1 MRRSEA
7 RMRQNMSTINSMS
20 APVIGAAPRNTNAL
34 FAHASR
40 HSERVVV
47 PINDCALATDAARPA
62 FYCVHSASGVAGTD
76 FLDLARRLEP
86 SIRFYGIQ
94 APPKLMRDGE
104 FGKSLES
111 LADYYAT
118 ALANFQPEGPLLLGG
133 YCVGAVIALAMT
145 DKLRALGREVGPL
158 LAIDGVPE
166 NTGAALPRWKLRYWL
181 ELARN
186 VRGWASHGDLMRS
199 RTLHS
204 LLWSISNNAT
214 AIGKGA
220 IGLKR
225 GQKFGGGYAID
236 GIMDVSRYQPFHKS
250 FVNRLF
256 QSLFAYAPKSYPGKV
271 VVYEA
276 TVKPL
281 LHLPQ
286 IGRIWPT
293 IAHQSAVVEV
303 VGTHI
308 SMMHEPYVASLANDM
323 RQRITAFFSVSL

>member
-1 MRRSEA
+1 
-7 RMRQNMSTINSMS
+7 MSLPLST
-20 APVIGAAPRNTNAL
+20 AVPRNTSAL

-40 HSERVVV
+40 TSKRTIV
-47 PINDCALATDAARPA
+47 PINDCALSTQAPRPA

-94 APPKLMRDGE
+94 APPSRMPDIE
-104 FGKSLES
+104 FGSSVES
-111 LADYYAT
+111 LADYYAA
-118 ALANFQPEGPLLLGG
+118 ALDKFQPEGPILLGG
-133 YCVGAVIALAMT
+133 YCVGAVIALAMA
-145 DKLRALGREVGPL
+145 DKLRILGRELGPL
-158 LAIDGVPE
+158 LVIDGVPE
-166 NTGAALPRWKLRYWL
+166 NTGVALSRWKPSYWS
-181 ELARN
+181 ELTRN
-186 VRGWASHGDLMRS
+186 VRGWANHGDLMRS
-199 RTLHS
+199 RTFHS
-204 LLWSISNNAT
+204 LLWSITNNAT

-225 GQKFGGGYAID
+225 GQKLGGGYSIA
-236 GIMDVSRYQPFHKS
+236 GIMDVSRYQPVHKS

-256 QSLFAYAPKSYPGKV
+256 QALFAHVPKRYSGNV

-286 IGRIWPT
+286 IGRIWQ
-293 IAHQSAVVEV
+293 AFAQQAEVVEI

-308 SMMHEPYVASLANDM
+308 SMMHEPYVDALANDM
-323 RQRITAFFSVSL
+323 RKRIGAFFSASA

>member
-1 MRRSEA
+1 
-7 RMRQNMSTINSMS
+7 MS
-20 APVIGAAPRNTNAL
+20 APLSTALPRNTNAL

-40 HSERVVV
+40 NSERTIV
-47 PINDCALATDAARPA
+47 PINDCAVAADAPRPA

-76 FLDLARRLEP
+76 FLDLARHLEP

-94 APPKLMRDGE
+94 APPKQMPDLE
-104 FGKSLES
+104 FGTSVES
-111 LADYYAT
+111 LANYYAA
-118 ALANFQPEGPLLLGG
+118 ALNKFQPEGPLLLGG
-133 YCVGAVIALAMT
+133 YCVGAVIALAMA
-145 DKLRALGREVGPL
+145 DNLRALGREVGPL
-158 LAIDGVPE
+158 LMIDGVPE
-166 NTGAALPRWKLRYWL
+166 NTGVALSRWKLRYWI

-186 VRGWASHGDLMRS
+186 VRGWFNHGDLMRS

-220 IGLKR
+220 LGLKR
-225 GQKFGGGYAID
+225 GQKLGGGYAIE
-236 GIMDVSRYQPFHKS
+236 GIMDVSRYQPVHKS

-256 QSLFAYAPKSYPGKV
+256 QALFDYRPKHYSGGV

-281 LHLPQ
+281 LYLPQ
-286 IGRIWPT
+286 IGRIWRKFAPQ
-293 IAHQSAVVEV
+293 AEVVEI

-308 SMMHEPYVASLANDM
+308 SMMHEPYVDRLAKDI
-323 RQRITAFFSVSL
+323 QRRVVAFFSGNPAN